1 MLRAQLPYSRNVAK
15 RNSWAGYHI
24 NILASDDRTATESF
38 SMRESKFTFKKTLE
52 GRGIYPSFFTLF
64 VRGLSL
70 SCFCTY
76 SDALYQLFEA
86 GVRGWQVSRAS
97 TFCLTGNLRRPRSDE
112 LITVLLAAGRQR
124 LSRLFLE
131 PDSGLASLTRFCTKN
146 ILTISKSARQVLSK
160 GFW

>member
-1 MLRAQLPYSRNVAK
+1 MLRAQLPYSRNVAE

-38 SMRESKFTFKKTLE
+38 SMRESKSTLKKTLE
-52 GRGIYPSFFTLF
+52 GRGIYPSFSTLF

-70 SCFCTY
+70 SCFCTH

-97 TFCLTGNLRRPRSDE
+97 TFCLAGNLRRPRSDK
-112 LITVLLAAGRQR
+112 AAGKTNHRSPRGRQAEAAQVIFRTRLR
-124 LSRLFLE
+124 LSL
-131 PDSGLASLTRFCTKN
+131 PHP
-146 ILTISKSARQVLSK
+146 ILY
-160 GFW
+160 

>member
-15 RNSWAGYHI
+15 RNGWAGYHI
-24 NILASDDRTATESF
+24 NLLVSDDRTATESF
-38 SMRESKFTFKKTLE
+38 SMRESKSTPLCSYV
-52 GRGIYPSFFTLF
+52 GC
-64 VRGLSL
+64 L

-112 LITVLLAAGRQR
+112 ATVKTNYRSPRGRQAEAEQVIFRTRLR
-124 LSRLFLE
+124 LSL
-131 PDSGLASLTRFCTKN
+131 PHP
-146 ILTISKSARQVLSK
+146 ILY
-160 GFW
+160 

>member
-24 NILASDDRTATESF
+24 NILASDDQTATESF
-38 SMRESKFTFKKTLE
+38 SMRESKSTFKKTLE
-52 GRGIYPSFFTLF
+52 GRGIYPSFSTLV

-86 GVRGWQVSRAS
+86 SVRGWQVSRAS

-112 LITVLLAAGRQR
+112 ATVKTNHRSPRGRQAEAEQVIFRTRLR
-124 LSRLFLE
+124 LSL
-131 PDSGLASLTRFCTKN
+131 PHP
-146 ILTISKSARQVLSK
+146 ILY
-160 GFW
+160 